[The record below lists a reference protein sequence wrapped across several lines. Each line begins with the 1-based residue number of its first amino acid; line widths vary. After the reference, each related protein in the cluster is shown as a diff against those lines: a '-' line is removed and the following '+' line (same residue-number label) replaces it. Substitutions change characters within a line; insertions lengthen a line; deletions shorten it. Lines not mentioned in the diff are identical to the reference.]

1 MIGEAPS
8 GAKSVIESQACRTLF
23 PRKSRSGGTAPLAA
37 LFLIA
42 MAVTVPKLTYA
53 SINCNSLNMSSV
65 GNNNH
70 LLKIYGITSLRTD
83 IIFLSDVRL
92 CNAMGISNR
101 AVLTDSFRINPYGAY
116 KMSLH
121 SRSNKRGVGILI
133 KHSID
138 FSVLDEEKD
147 DLDNFLVQKISF
159 DGKIVILCAIY
170 GPNNVQPEFFL
181 SLKHS
186 LMVMGD
192 HPIIM
197 GGDWNCTTSC
207 ENSPLN
213 DDIINMRSPPNLRH
227 SILLK
232 NLCQE
237 LNLADPYRVKFPH
250 RKEFT
255 FVPKDTT

>member
-8 GAKSVIESQACRTLF
+8 GAKSNIESQACRTLF

-92 CNAMGISNR
+92 CNAMGISNS

-181 SLKHS
+181 SL
-186 LMVMGD
+186 
-192 HPIIM
+192 
-197 GGDWNCTTSC
+197 
-207 ENSPLN
+207 
-213 DDIINMRSPPNLRH
+213 
-227 SILLK
+227 
-232 NLCQE
+232 
-237 LNLADPYRVKFPH
+237 
-250 RKEFT
+250 
-255 FVPKDTT
+255 